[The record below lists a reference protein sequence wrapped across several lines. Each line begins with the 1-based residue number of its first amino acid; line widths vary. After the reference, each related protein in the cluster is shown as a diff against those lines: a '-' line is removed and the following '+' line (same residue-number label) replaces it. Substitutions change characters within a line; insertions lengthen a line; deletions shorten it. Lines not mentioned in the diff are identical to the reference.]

1 MRKEI
6 KPTLNSTGK
15 FNEPQK
21 VKDLA
26 YTELIE
32 ILTAILE
39 ITFTENET
47 SYYLRLL
54 EVNFPGSDPTNLIYW
69 PNTWFNNK
77 TKLSIELNAYEIL
90 HWIIAKTGKRPKNTP
105 SNAEIPVLPES
116 MRDLPPPV
124 IEL

>member
-1 MRKEI
+1 LLAQEARQSLRAVEPQIILRVIGNCEKMRKEI

-69 PNTWFNNK
+69 PNIGSI
-77 TKLSIELNAYEIL
+77 TKPSLVLN
-90 HWIIAKTGKRPKNTP
+90 
-105 SNAEIPVLPES
+105 
-116 MRDLPPPV
+116 
-124 IEL
+124 